1 MRLVYLLLLTLLFPT
16 AVFAQPY
23 RTVSYDASGRKV
35 ITYTCDPNETP
46 EWFKENYLKEEK
58 QRAYHFRNKDRSSFR
73 AEKVHRPRRGVF
85 LRRLKR

>member
-46 EWFKENYLKEEK
+46 EWFKENYLKEEGTE
-58 QRAYHFRNKDRSSFR
+58 RAIECMSDKAIN
-73 AEKVHRPRRGVF
+73 
-85 LRRLKR
+85 

>member
-1 MRLVYLLLLTLLFPT
+1 MTEVCGNSILKEKGEFSKEKRRKNMRLVYLLLLTLLFPT

-46 EWFKENYLKEEK
+46 EWFKEKYLK
-58 QRAYHFRNKDRSSFR
+58 
-73 AEKVHRPRRGVF
+73 
-85 LRRLKR
+85 

>member
-46 EWFKENYLKEEK
+46 EWFKENYLKE
-58 QRAYHFRNKDRSSFR
+58 
-73 AEKVHRPRRGVF
+73 V
-85 LRRLKR
+85 